1 MLRKCS
7 EMKEQIAGQSKQFW
21 FIFSIYL
28 DSGVIN
34 YFLGHTAGLN
44 VPNNFF
50 SMAEHVILYHFCKL

>member
-1 MLRKCS
+1 
-7 EMKEQIAGQSKQFW
+7 MKEQIAGQSKQFW
-21 FIFSIYL
+21 FIFSIYF

-50 SMAEHVILYHFCKL
+50 SMAEPVILYRFCKL